1 MISNI
6 TADDFGLL
14 PHTDSLG
21 LMAGDLL
28 CQMLDLLLIA
38 ELMIAIGGV
47 IYLHYRI
54 YQSSPEE

>member
-21 LMAGDLL
+21 LMTADLL
-28 CQMLDLLLIA
+28 CQILLIA
-38 ELMIAIGGV
+38 ELMFAIGGV
-47 IYLHYRI
+47 IYLHFRI

>member
-28 CQMLDLLLIA
+28 CQILLIA
-38 ELMIAIGGV
+38 GLMFAIGGV
-47 IYLHYRI
+47 IYLHSRI
-54 YQSSPEE
+54 YQFPPEE

>member
-21 LMAGDLL
+21 LI
-28 CQMLDLLLIA
+28 CQILLIA
-38 ELMIAIGGV
+38 ELMFAIGGV
-47 IYLHYRI
+47 IYLYSRI

>member
-21 LMAGDLL
+21 LMAGDLHLL
-28 CQMLDLLLIA
+28 CQILLIA
-38 ELMIAIGGV
+38 ELMFAIGGV
-47 IYLHYRI
+47 IYLHSRI